1 MTNRVNKFL
10 SSFQLRGEVEDF
22 KTVYESIEQSI
33 DFKGTNLWV
42 LIFAIL
48 IASVGL
54 NMNSTPVIIGAM
66 LISPLMG
73 PINGMGYSMAT
84 YDFSLFRR
92 SINNYILAILVSL
105 FTSALYFIISPVN
118 TAHPELLART
128 SPTIYD
134 VFIAIFGGV
143 AGMLAISSRLKGNV
157 IPGVAIATALMP
169 PICTAGYGLATL
181 QFSFFFGAFYLFA
194 INTVFIAI
202 ASMVVAQ
209 ILKFPIRGDIDDK
222 RKRKINQS
230 ITAIIVVMIIPSI
243 FFSYQL
249 VQNEHF
255 FANYR
260 KFISEVSVTGKNY
273 LIENKL
279 NEKNK
284 KIQLIYSG
292 YEIDSE
298 TVENITSAAL
308 RHKLDT
314 ARISIT
320 TTADADIIRT
330 QRDQMQSETDILT
343 AQLNASKF
351 ALQKSEA
358 KIDSLIKI
366 PTIGKSLLSEIQQ
379 IYPQIS
385 SFAYAETYIYPDSIL
400 KPIVLITAPTRS
412 LKESDRDKIKEW
424 TRVRIINENVNIVF
438 IDSTKK

>member
-10 SSFQLRGEVEDF
+10 SSFQLKGEVEDF

-134 VFIAIFGGV
+134 VFIAVFGGV

-181 QFSFFFGAFYLFA
+181 QFNFFFGAFYLFA

-222 RKRKINQS
+222 RRRKINQS
-230 ITAIIVVMIIPSI
+230 ITAVIIVMIIPSI
-243 FFSYQL
+243 FFGYQL

-260 KFISEVSVTGKNY
+260 KFINEVSVTGKNY
-273 LIENKL
+273 LIESKL
-279 NEKNK
+279 NDNNK

-292 YEIDSE
+292 YEIDNG
-298 TVENITSAAL
+298 TVENIRSAAL
-308 RHKLDT
+308 RHNLDT

-320 TTADADIIRT
+320 TTADADVIRT
-330 QRDQMQSETDILT
+330 QRAQMQSETDILT

-351 ALQKSEA
+351 ALQKSEE
-358 KIDSLIKI
+358 KIDSLMNI
-366 PTIGKSLLSEIQQ
+366 PKIGKNLLTEIQQ
-379 IYPQIS
+379 LYPQIN
-385 SFAYAETYIYPDSIL
+385 SFAYAETYIYPDTVL
-400 KPIVLITAPTRS
+400 KPVMIITTAPRS
-412 LKESDRDKIKEW
+412 LKESDRAKIEDW
-424 TRVRIINENVNIVF
+424 TRVRLINENVNIIF
-438 IDSTKK
+438 IESAKK